1 MTKEEITNR
10 QKDLE
15 KRLEAIT
22 QRRAALVQEVSQM
35 DAEYQATSGALQDCE
50 WWLKTIE
57 KPETKVEKK
66 MDKKLVKTV

>member
-22 QRRAALVQEVSQM
+22 QRRATLVQEVSQM

-57 KPETKVEKK
+57 NPETKVEKK
-66 MDKKLVKTV
+66 IDKKLVKTA